1 MRSPRLA
8 AQARPEARCGGEVR
22 VSSLISSA
30 LAALP
35 ILPLFIFV
43 AEVCVVTLCTVR
55 IIFIARG
62 MKMPAAILGFFEVS
76 IWLFA
81 IGQVM
86 QNLSDVGCYMGFA
99 AGFALGN
106 YLGVSIEQK
115 LALGNL
121 VVRIITKKDGREL
134 SHNLTEAGYGVTR
147 VDGQGATGPVQLI
160 LTMIPR
166 KDMKKVVAVLKGFDP
181 NIFYAVDDLQSA
193 SQGIFPAAR
202 ARAFRSLPLLPRLID
217 VPFRGRSCRSVD
229 APAEALAER
238 A

>member
-1 MRSPRLA
+1 MERFLNVSHPV
-8 AQARPEARCGGEVR
+8 ARFRCGGEVH
-22 VSSLISSA
+22 VSSLVTSV
-30 LAALP
+30 LANLP

-62 MKMPAAILGFFEVS
+62 MKVPAAILGFFEVS

-86 QNLSDVGCYMGFA
+86 QNLSDVGCYLGFA

-121 VVRIITKKDGREL
+121 VVRIITNKDGRDL
-134 SHNLTEAGYGVTR
+134 SHKLTEAGYGVTR
-147 VDGQGATGPVQLI
+147 VDGEGATGPVQVL
-160 LTMIPR
+160 LTLIPR
-166 KDMKKVVAVLKGFDP
+166 KELKKVVAVLKAFDSK
-181 NIFYAVDDLQSA
+181 IFYAVDDVQTA
-193 SQGIFPAAR
+193 SRGIFPAGR
-202 ARAFRSLPLLPRLID
+202 TRGFGPVPLLLRLVD
-217 VPFRGRSCRSVD
+217 VPRRGRTLHSLDKTPEV
-229 APAEALAER
+229 LAER